1 MGTTSVFAAEWP
13 GEASDGSEP
22 GVITVPELRLLVDAG
37 GALEHAR
44 QRTGPDGETGAYT
57 LAPLVASTA
66 DAVAR
71 TSLTSAPSLQQVVYT
86 VTELVAA
93 VTNYRMLD
101 KRKPSNGPGLIM
113 MGVVGTAHTLQ
124 SLADEALYNI
134 LLLRGALS
142 PPPLPPPAR
151 TWPSG

>member
-1 MGTTSVFAAEWP
+1 M
-13 GEASDGSEP
+13 
-22 GVITVPELRLLVDAG
+22 
-37 GALEHAR
+37 
-44 QRTGPDGETGAYT
+44 
-57 LAPLVASTA
+57 
-66 DAVAR
+66 
-71 TSLTSAPSLQQVVYT
+71 VYT

-134 LLLRGALS
+134 MLLRGAS
-142 PPPLPPPAR
+142 ACCAH
-151 TWPSG
+151 

>member
-1 MGTTSVFAAEWP
+1 MVANLVSSLYPNFACWWMLVVHWNTPDNAQAPMGRQVRTPSLP
-13 GEASDGSEP
+13 SELS
-22 GVITVPELRLLVDAG
+22 TV
-37 GALEHAR
+37 
-44 QRTGPDGETGAYT
+44 
-57 LAPLVASTA
+57 